1 MERSKGLRDVFFGR
15 FLERRGKCGRLAAS
29 GGPEPPEWLCNMF
42 SSKKKAAT
50 DQNLHIDIRPAAI
63 QPCDLPNDEPH
74 VKSSDHWTPM
84 VEICMEGVLG

>member
-1 MERSKGLRDVFFGR
+1 
-15 FLERRGKCGRLAAS
+15 
-29 GGPEPPEWLCNMF
+29 MF
-42 SSKKKAAT
+42 SLGVFLNVEKNAVDLLQAEVQSLQNGSVICSVLLSKKKAAT
-50 DQNLHIDIRPAAI
+50 DQNLHIDIRLAAI